1 MAYRLTIALACL
13 VLCLPDWADAGP
25 LHDAAKT
32 GDVDLIAQ
40 LLDQGADINEI
51 AGSGT
56 PLYFAINTQ
65 HAEAAEL
72 LIERGADVNARSTF
86 GTPLHAAAAKGMT
99 SMASLLLERGANP
112 NSDWNTLKPLHIAA
126 KYGRV
131 DIVRVL
137 LDHGADINA
146 LTAMD
151 EPALHLAIVYKHS
164 DVADVL
170 RERWTSA
177 PAVDPIE
184 PLMAS
189 ADPEHGFAVAL
200 PCRGCH
206 SVDREAK
213 PNSGPPLWNIVGRPK
228 AGYPGFNY
236 SDALKALRGNWTYA
250 DLNDYIAHPAWAVPG
265 VAMKMAGIHDPK
277 DRADLIAFLR
287 TLSDDPVPLP

>member
-1 MAYRLTIALACL
+1 MICRLAIVIACL
-13 VLCLPDWADAGP
+13 VPGLPHWASAGP
-25 LHDAAKT
+25 LQDAAKT

-51 AGSGT
+51 SGSGT

-86 GTPLHAAAAKGMT
+86 GAPLHAAAAKGMT
-99 SMASLLLERGANP
+99 PMASLLLERGADP

-126 KYGRV
+126 KYGRIDV
-131 DIVRVL
+131 ARVL

-146 LTAMD
+146 LTALD
-151 EPALHLAIVYKHS
+151 EPPLHLAIIYGHF
-164 DVADVL
+164 DVADML
-170 RERWTSA
+170 RERGTRASA
-177 PAVDPIE
+177 VETIE

-189 ADPEHGFAVAL
+189 ADPQIGYKVAL

-213 PNSGPPLWNIVGRPK
+213 LISGPPLWDIVGRPK
-228 AGYPGFNY
+228 ASYAGFKY
-236 SDALKALRGNWTYA
+236 SDALKALTGNWTYA
-250 DLNDYIAHPAWAVPG
+250 DLNDYIAHPASSVPG

-287 TLSDDPVPLP
+287 TLSDHPAPLP